1 MTPCR
6 SFGAGVGVD
15 GVDTAA
21 ACLRVLMLDMLL
33 IEDSSQSS
41 FDTVAC
47 LTVFRPMWRVLI
59 YLLTDS
65 SLPLIESG
73 NVGELYEVVEF
84 KEECSGFSFS
94 SGAV

>member
-1 MTPCR
+1 
-6 SFGAGVGVD
+6 
-15 GVDTAA
+15 
-21 ACLRVLMLDMLL
+21 MLDMLL

-47 LTVFRPMWRVLI
+47 LTVFRPKWKVLI

-73 NVGELYEVVEF
+73 NVGQLYEVAEF

-94 SGAV
+94 SGAI